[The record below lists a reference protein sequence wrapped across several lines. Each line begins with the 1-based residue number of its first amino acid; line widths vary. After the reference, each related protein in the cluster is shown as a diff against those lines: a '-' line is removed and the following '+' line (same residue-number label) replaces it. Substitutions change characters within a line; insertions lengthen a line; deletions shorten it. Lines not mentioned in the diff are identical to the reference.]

1 MQRRDVLA
9 LVGGCSTLAGCTGE
23 GGSTTSPS
31 PTAESTRTE
40 PASPDP
46 VLHVERVFPEAV
58 SNVTLGLLHR
68 PTADAVAEAAAT
80 DRAELPTIYENEEP
94 AVATADA
101 IDVAGEW
108 YDPEYVAGGG
118 MQANYRLTFR
128 PPAEIDEDPP
138 GDDDDVI
145 AFESLPAAQQAI
157 AEEAIADEYYV
168 DWEEKRSEA
177 FEKVSGIEYLEYDG
191 GVYARRLVH
200 GDRIVPPE
208 LRLRPTTPED
218 AALQFVLERATL
230 AGDAKEWAVRELG
243 LRHPTAGAE
252 SFPVATVPDDV
263 LTVARAYDY
272 CSFATALYRFSIR
285 EE

>member
-9 LVGGCSTLAGCTGE
+9 LVAGCSTLAGCTGE
-23 GGSTTSPS
+23 GGSTPS
-31 PTAESTRTE
+31 DDPTPESTRTE

-46 VLHVERVFPEAV
+46 VLHVERVFSEDV
-58 SNVTLGLLHR
+58 SDVTLGLLHR
-68 PTADAVAEAAAT
+68 PTADAIAEAAAT
-80 DRAELPTIYENEEP
+80 ERADLPTIYEDEEP

-108 YDPEYVAGGG
+108 YDPEYEAGGG
-118 MQANYRLTFR
+118 GQANYRLKFR

-138 GDDDDVI
+138 SDDDEVI
-145 AFESLPAAQQAI
+145 EFESLPAAQQAI

-177 FEKVSGIEYLEYDG
+177 FEKVSEIEYLEYDG
-191 GVYARRLVH
+191 EVYVRRLVH
-200 GDRIVPPE
+200 GDRLVPPE
-208 LRLRPTTPED
+208 LRLQPTTPAD
-218 AALQFVLERATL
+218 ATRQFVLERATL

-243 LRHPTAGAE
+243 LRHATAGSE
-252 SFPVATVPDDV
+252 SFPVAAVPEGV